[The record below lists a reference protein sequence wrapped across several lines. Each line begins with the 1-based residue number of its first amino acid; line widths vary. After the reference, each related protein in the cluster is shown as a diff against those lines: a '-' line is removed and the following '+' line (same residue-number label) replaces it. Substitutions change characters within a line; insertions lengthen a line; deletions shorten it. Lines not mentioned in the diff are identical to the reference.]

1 MCLCGRRT
9 VPQCLFPPVFLGP
22 LGSAGKVI
30 LCLWPFCAR
39 SEMSSC
45 NRFLFG
51 MNLLRLERV
60 ILASPPTLLCSRELS
75 TCFVAQEVVEE
86 SDKPSLF
93 VPRAKIFWYK

>member
-1 MCLCGRRT
+1 MPLWQKDSPAVPFSTSVPGAFGVGRKGDS
-9 VPQCLFPPVFLGP
+9 VSL
-22 LGSAGKVI
+22 AI
-30 LCLWPFCAR
+30 LCSLR
-39 SEMSSC
+39 DVKLQQV
-45 NRFLFG
+45 LFG